1 MNYYLEQLERA
12 MEAETAEVNAIEEKT
27 WECSEAFMDIVR
39 EQGDVW
45 YALTDYGVVA
55 LYSFNGEYYYKEW
68 LLDGEIGPDVVP
80 NLLSN
85 IVHNT
90 EF

>member
-45 YALTDYGVVA
+45 YALTDYGVAV
-55 LYSFNGEYYYKEW
+55 LYSYYGEYYFKEC
-68 LLDGEIGPDVVP
+68 LLDEEVGPDMIP
-80 NLLSN
+80 SLLSN